1 MKFSTLVASLALL
14 LCSLNASAEW
24 LLGGSWYYSFDGE
37 ARFDYDID
45 AEEATADIDI
55 SGIRVH
61 LGSKNKRNNRF
72 ILSYDTMTMDAPK
85 GTANEDIKGLTFDW
99 EFVYGEREI
108 NPYWGLGFGLYRVED
123 ATILKNTNLAG
134 DDMSAVSFQI
144 AGGAKIQPLD
154 NLELDASIRIQSL
167 ALQSVELTSRG
178 RTEDLQ
184 VSYSHTSLNVGATL
198 IF

>member
-1 MKFSTLVASLALL
+1 MKCETLVASVALS
-14 LCSLNASAEW
+14 LCSFNASAEW
-24 LLGGSWYYSFDGE
+24 LVGGSYYTSLSGE
-37 ARFDYDID
+37 ARFNYDVSD
-45 AEEATADIDI
+45 REETADIDI
-55 SGIRVH
+55 SGVRIH

-72 ILSYDTMTMDAPK
+72 LVSYDSMTMDAPK

-134 DDMSAVSFQI
+134 DDMTALSFQLV
-144 AGGAKIQPLD
+144 GGAKIQPLD
-154 NLELDASIRIQSL
+154 NLELDASVRVQSL
-167 ALQSVELTSRG
+167 SLQTVELTAGS
-178 RTEDLQ
+178 RTEELQ
-184 VSYSHTSLNVGATL
+184 VSYSHTSLNLGATW